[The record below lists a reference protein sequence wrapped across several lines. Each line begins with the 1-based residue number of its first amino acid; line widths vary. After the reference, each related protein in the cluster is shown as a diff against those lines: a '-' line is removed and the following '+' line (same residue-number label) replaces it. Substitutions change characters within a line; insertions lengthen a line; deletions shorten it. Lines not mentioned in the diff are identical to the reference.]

1 MLFAVICTDKPGSL
15 DVRLANRPDHVEFLK
30 GLGDRLKLAGPFTG
44 EDGDGMNG
52 SLLVLEADSIAEARL
67 IACEDPYAVA
77 GLFDKT
83 DIRPWKR
90 VISNMGD

>member
-1 MLFAVICTDKPGSL
+1 MLFAVICTDKPDSL
-15 DVRLANRPDHVEFLK
+15 DLRMANRPDHVEFLK

-44 EDGDGMNG
+44 EDGEGMSG
-52 SLLVLEADSIAEARL
+52 SLLVIEAESLDHARQT
-67 IACEDPYAVA
+67 AAEDPYAVA
-77 GLFDKT
+77 GLFENT